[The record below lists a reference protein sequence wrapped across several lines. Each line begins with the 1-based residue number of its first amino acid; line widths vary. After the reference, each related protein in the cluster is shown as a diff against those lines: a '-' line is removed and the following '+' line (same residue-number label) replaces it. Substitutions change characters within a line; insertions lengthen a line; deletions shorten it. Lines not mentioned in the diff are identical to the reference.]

1 MTVYAVIAGIEYE
14 GETFSS
20 LRLFSSKASAEAYA
34 EDLKV
39 EMGSDY
45 VLIEEREVC

>member
-1 MTVYAVIAGIEYE
+1 MTVYAVIAGADYE
-14 GETFSS
+14 GENFST
-20 LRLFSSKASAEAYA
+20 LRLFSTKVSAEAYA
-34 EDLKV
+34 EELKG